1 LDFMTSCT
9 QSSFAFSVLSSVTAI
24 IVYYLL
30 VIDPQLA
37 TIVRIRIK
45 GIFTWIGN
53 PNITLEY
60 KTKIIEVLGK
70 VLVDNVNIK
79 TARMSLIV
87 NFNLAKLIH
96 RVPRSIFIKLE
107 IYSTELDGDRDLIA
121 ST

>member
-1 LDFMTSCT
+1 MTSCT

-70 VLVDNVNIK
+70 VLIDNINVK
-79 TARMSLIV
+79 TARMPSIINFSLFEV
-87 NFNLAKLIH
+87 IH
-96 RVPRSIFIKLE
+96 RIPGSIFIKLE
-107 IYSTELDGDRDLIA
+107 IYSAEIYSDRDLIA
-121 ST
+121 S